1 MELSKKVPWSFEETP
16 QRLFV
21 KLKDRFLIMVAFVF
35 IENVNIAFLPVD
47 IDLVE
52 QISEKAFEFIVDVF
66 RLLVG

>member
-21 KLKDRFLIMVAFVF
+21 KLKDCFFIMVAFVF
-35 IENVNIAFLPVD
+35 IENINKTSLSVD
-47 IDLVE
+47 VDLVE
-52 QISEKAFEFIVDVF
+52 QISEKAFKFFVDVF